1 MRNKPTSAGRRPTG
15 IDEAQTRAHGEALDT
30 ALRESV
36 ATKADITRLEI
47 DITSLDRKIEL
58 AVRDLTIR
66 MGAIAM
72 ALFAALTSIKFF
84 GLRKQFAR
92 AHKHFDEIGRRLD
105 EMVRLRLNPLAYLL
119 LAGMVLAG
127 CNSSMKNPFSGVS
140 NPFSSP
146 APPPPP
152 AAFYPPSVRAE
163 DIVGRWGFSSYHR
176 DQDRPRTEAAAKGQ
190 CNNPY
195 VINQSAS
202 GGVMML
208 GHDSPTIQDMTL
220 KGSVEGKTYIGPGPD
235 PAGADDREVVSF
247 DGRMLILRW
256 VDPEVAGRYGTA
268 VLVRC
273 GAEGTQPTR
282 APAAPPPPP
291 LLR

>member
-1 MRNKPTSAGRRPTG
+1 
-15 IDEAQTRAHGEALDT
+15 
-30 ALRESV
+30 
-36 ATKADITRLEI
+36 
-47 DITSLDRKIEL
+47 
-58 AVRDLTIR
+58 
-66 MGAIAM
+66 
-72 ALFAALTSIKFF
+72 
-84 GLRKQFAR
+84 
-92 AHKHFDEIGRRLD
+92 
-105 EMVRLRLNPLAYLL
+105 MVRLRLIPLL
-119 LAGMVLAG
+119 LPAAMALAG
-127 CNSSMKNPFSGVS
+127 CSSFGMSSNPFSGVS
-140 NPFSSP
+140 NPFSLP

-152 AAFYPPSVRAE
+152 PADFNPPSVRAE

-256 VDPEVAGRYGTA
+256 VDPEVAGRYGTM

-273 GAEGTQPTR
+273 GA
-282 APAAPPPPP
+282 
-291 LLR
+291 

>member
-1 MRNKPTSAGRRPTG
+1 MTNNVP
-15 IDEAQTRAHGEALDT
+15 DY
-30 ALRESV
+30 LREQS
-36 ATKADITRLEI
+36 
-47 DITSLDRKIEL
+47 
-58 AVRDLTIR
+58 
-66 MGAIAM
+66 
-72 ALFAALTSIKFF
+72 
-84 GLRKQFAR
+84 AR
-92 AHKHFDEIGRRLD
+92 AHKRFDEIRRRLD
-105 EMVRLRLNPLAYLL
+105 EMIRLRLNPLACLL
-119 LAGMVLAG
+119 PAAMALTG
-127 CNSSMKNPFSGVS
+127 CS
-140 NPFSSP
+140 NPFSSISNPFSLP

-220 KGSVEGKTYIGPGPD
+220 KGSVEGKTYIGPGSD

-247 DGRMLILRW
+247 DGRMLMLRW
-256 VDPEVAGRYGTA
+256 VDPEVAGRYGTM

-273 GAEGTQPTR
+273 GAEGTVQRTAR
-282 APAAPPPPP
+282 AKKPAAPPPPAVQ
-291 LLR
+291 